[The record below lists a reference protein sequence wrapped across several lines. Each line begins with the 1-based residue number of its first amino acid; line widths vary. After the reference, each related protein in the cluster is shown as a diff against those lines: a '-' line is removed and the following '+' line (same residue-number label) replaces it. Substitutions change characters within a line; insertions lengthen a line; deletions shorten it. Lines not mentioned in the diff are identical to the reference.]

1 MKKCKLRIPLLI
13 IMFLAVLVVLM
24 SCLYGVQVK
33 KEQVQKVF
41 YLFNQSVQEEAKIM
55 DSDFMSFPQSD
66 TGIHSDSIIIETEEG
81 IFKYKMSKDA
91 DRLTPLQK
99 REWFDQ
105 MFLAK
110 KNLNRA
116 FMLDSLFQAEL
127 KKEGIVA
134 RTAVRFLQGDSIV
147 SCSNDSVC
155 QLGIALEP
163 VVFDAGHNQLKIELQ
178 AYVLFP
184 CSYLISRMPL
194 LWGFLFLWAI
204 GVFAVVWWWRKREAN
219 QGIVTPIPQVVAT
232 TLPSDRPELKKIG
245 LNLFFNESTGELWS
259 QSHKV
264 VLKRNRLR
272 AFICFLQSP
281 DHIVTYTDFCK
292 IVLERPLYED
302 DSIDSNKTLNQSI
315 RKSMTQTIQ
324 RLRSDLK
331 DFPELSIENVPDPG
345 YRLVINNDLS
355 ESEMHS
361 ISGGG
366 CIKLSLERNK
376 EQSINK
382 MSN

>member
-1 MKKCKLRIPLLI
+1 MKKCKFSIPALVI
-13 IMFLAVLVVLM
+13 VFLTILVVSIFYQYIL
-24 SCLYGVQVK
+24 QVK
-33 KEQVQKVF
+33 SGQVQTIF
-41 YLFNQSVQEEAKIM
+41 YLFGESLKQEALIM
-55 DSDFMSFPQSD
+55 RPKFVSLPESD
-66 TGIHSDSIIIETEEG
+66 TVVHSDSIIIETEEG
-81 IFKYKMSKDA
+81 IVKYKRSKDA

-99 REWFDQ
+99 REWFGQ
-105 MFLAK
+105 MYIAK
-110 KNLNRA
+110 KNPNRA

-147 SCSNDSVC
+147 SCSNDSIC

-194 LWGFLFLWAI
+194 LWGFLFLWTI
-204 GVFAVVWWWRKREAN
+204 GVFAVVWWWRKRGAN

-259 QSHKV
+259 QSYKV